1 MYFTHNEGKSVVAEI
16 FAITSRNE
24 TCKFM
29 TSISQNMYIDKLEDI
44 VNKCNNIYY
53 RMINRKP
60 VNIKLNTYILT
71 LTKKTTREVL
81 NLKLGIM

>member
-1 MYFTHNEGKSVVAEI
+1 MYLTHNEGKSVVAEI
-16 FAITSRNE
+16 FVTTSRNE
-24 TCKFM
+24 TKFM

-81 NLKLGIM
+81 NLKLRIM

>member
-1 MYFTHNEGKSVVAEI
+1 MYLIHNEGKSVVAEI
-16 FAITSRNE
+16 FVTTSRNE
-24 TCKFM
+24 TKFM

-44 VNKCNNIYY
+44 VNKYNNIYY

-71 LTKKTTREVL
+71 LTKKTTRGVL

>member
-1 MYFTHNEGKSVVAEI
+1 MYLTHNEGKSVVAEI
-16 FAITSRNE
+16 FVTTSRNE

-29 TSISQNMYIDKLEDI
+29 TSISQNMNIDKLEDI
-44 VNKCNNIYY
+44 VNKYNNIYY